1 MILVTGSTGFV
12 GKRLIASLLAAGY
25 PVRCVLPPHQ
35 ERHHP
40 LWSPMPEIIF
50 CTMDDEEKLYQAV
63 AGVHA
68 IIHLDSA
75 QWWGS
80 ELDLER
86 VELVGTRNLIEAARV
101 ARVGRI
107 ILLSHLGATPA
118 SSFVLLR
125 IKGLLEDIVKG
136 SGLAYTVIRSGILFG
151 EEDAFINHLAMVMTL
166 NPFFVLMPGQG
177 EVVLHPIYVD
187 DLVQS
192 IIISLVN
199 LDTVDRVLE
208 IGGAEY
214 ISLHD
219 LYRTVMRVSRRYR
232 FILSIPPYAMR
243 FITRILSV
251 FSRRSLITAQW
262 FDILA
267 SNRTA
272 HLGNLYHYFGLRPR
286 RLEDTLL
293 LYLPRRN
300 SLISALRY
308 MFRAK
313 PKGSL

>member
-1 MILVTGSTGFV
+1 
-12 GKRLIASLLAAGY
+12 
-25 PVRCVLPPHQ
+25 
-35 ERHHP
+35 
-40 LWSPMPEIIF
+40 
-50 CTMDDEEKLYQAV
+50 
-63 AGVHA
+63 
-68 IIHLDSA
+68 
-75 QWWGS
+75 
-80 ELDLER
+80 
-86 VELVGTRNLIEAARV
+86 
-101 ARVGRI
+101 
-107 ILLSHLGATPA
+107 
-118 SSFVLLR
+118 
-125 IKGLLEDIVKG
+125 
-136 SGLAYTVIRSGILFG
+136 
-151 EEDAFINHLAMVMTL
+151 MTL

-187 DLVQS
+187 DLAQS
-192 IIISLVN
+192 IIIALAN

-232 FILSIPPYAMR
+232 FILAIPPYAMR
-243 FITRILSV
+243 FITRVLSV

-300 SLISALRY
+300 NLMSALRY